1 MQNYILIHLPVLIKL
16 FINSVKCEVTSQ
28 ELSYMLY
35 AQETSLFVD
44 NVSIEFIIT
53 VFITISFIIHK
64 ITDCD
69 KLYADFRRQQNSET
83 TIIGYT
89 K

>member
-16 FINSVKCEVTSQ
+16 FINSVRREVTSQ
-28 ELSYMLY
+28 ELSDMLD

-53 VFITISFIIHK
+53 VYLLQFI
-64 ITDCD
+64 
-69 KLYADFRRQQNSET
+69 L
-83 TIIGYT
+83 
-89 K
+89 